1 MLQRNEKYSLED
13 GDIFTLVS
21 YTHHRTRTRTR
32 TSARPTRPSFVLTC
46 GAFVKV
52 ANSYPFTVLR
62 CGQERPAKEAPM
74 KTSLVAAPR
83 RVEPVKE
90 GAKLSI
96 DNGSKKGQPASEQA
110 NQKKWKCVECTFLN
124 EAYTTFCDM
133 CEASKKESPSP
144 TAAPAAAVAKPT
156 HSTSLG
162 TAHSLHST
170 SPAPPSYYSLI
181 DSL

>member
-1 MLQRNEKYSLED
+1 
-13 GDIFTLVS
+13 
-21 YTHHRTRTRTR
+21 
-32 TSARPTRPSFVLTC
+32 VLTC

-62 CGQERPAKEAPM
+62 CSQERPAKEAPM
-74 KTSLVAAPR
+74 KTSLVAAPK

-90 GAKLSI
+90 GAKPSI
-96 DNGSKKGQPASEQA
+96 DNGSKKGQSASEQA

-133 CEASKKESPSP
+133 CEASKKESPP
-144 TAAPAAAVAKPT
+144 TAAPAAAVPKPT
-156 HSTSLG
+156 PSSSLG
-162 TAHSLHST
+162 TAHSLRST